1 MSDVLFDLTRACL
14 MVAAAVAFLFGGLP
28 VLVAGVSMILAMF
41 GVPAPEF
48 VWEYLGH
55 AYGLL

>member
-1 MSDVLFDLTRACL
+1 MSDALFDLTRACL
-14 MVAAAVAFLFGGLP
+14 MVAAACAFLFGGLP
-28 VLVAGVSMILAMF
+28 VLVGILTMALAMF

-55 AYGLL
+55 VYGLL